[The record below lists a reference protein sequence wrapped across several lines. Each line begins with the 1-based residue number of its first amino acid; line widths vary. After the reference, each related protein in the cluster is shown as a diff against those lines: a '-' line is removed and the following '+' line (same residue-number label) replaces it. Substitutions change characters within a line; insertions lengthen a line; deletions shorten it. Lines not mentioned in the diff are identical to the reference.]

1 MSMKY
6 CEGERVYLRPVHM
19 DDVSLIVKWKKDPYI
34 QKMTLYPGAP
44 VTGENQE
51 HDIERAL
58 KADDELYLIIVVKET
73 DKPIGYVRANF
84 WEGQSDSVWLRYA
97 LGEERGKGYGKDAL
111 TCFIRRLFD
120 EGVHRFD
127 TEVYEFNT
135 VTLAFLEKLGF
146 VKEGVKRKAFF
157 DGETHVDIV
166 VFGLLKEDFKL

>member
-1 MSMKY
+1 MKY
-6 CEGERVYLRPVHM
+6 CEGERVYLRSVHM

-44 VTGENQE
+44 VARESQE

-111 TCFIRRLFD
+111 TCFIKRLFD

-157 DGETHVDIV
+157 DGETHVDVV